1 MATHEFAGWME
12 RRGPTVDFNWQKRWV
27 VLHEGKLE
35 TFADEACAK
44 RKATMELQPRS
55 TAVPFKAR
63 NAPGEAALY
72 SHQRPFG
79 FVVDLEPQ
87 AGKGRRMA
95 YFDPL
100 HQEGLD
106 QWTQAIHQS
115 VRQVEQLLKDEAAA
129 ARQLVRD
136 LVWRC
141 CARPGYVADRRVA
154 RHLLRGIF
162 RKVCEEEGV
171 KQAPGSQEELSV
183 LLPMI
188 GSDQKKAAKAVRRN
202 SALLQ
207 HLPQEFRADRDV
219 VMAAVEGDPLA
230 LAHADASIKADRDV
244 VFAAVTKDGM
254 ALEHTSAELKA
265 DVDIVLAAT
274 LRSPEAIRFASAEIK
289 DQEAMTVF

>member
-1 MATHEFAGWME
+1 
-12 RRGPTVDFNWQKRWV
+12 
-27 VLHEGKLE
+27 
-35 TFADEACAK
+35 
-44 RKATMELQPRS
+44 
-55 TAVPFKAR
+55 
-63 NAPGEAALY
+63 
-72 SHQRPFG
+72 
-79 FVVDLEPQ
+79 
-87 AGKGRRMA
+87 MA